1 MFDARIG
8 ALAASVPGLASWNV
22 SIVDDFLVFIN
33 RLVDAAVIELSIG
46 PSGGASAFPVFIAID
61 LDAHPDLDI
70 AAYPERDDVRARAAT
85 PEQMALR
92 QAVSG
97 ILLEPLVRHLNHL
110 GLPSPRVVSVMRR
123 CSADHAD
130 GWGGR
135 PAVELSLVLDE
146 RRIDC
151 AISLPMRGYDIVD
164 TLLRALPTARR
175 PVLAI
180 PGALIIGVR
189 PLSVDTLN
197 VLKAGDVLLRSLF
210 PHFDATLLSTGT
222 SVNESLRAFA
232 AWGARGHVRIHA
244 AVQVDVQS
252 FVILKEC
259 YMSEDVDRAS
269 AGLDATTAD
278 EPTRIGE
285 LELPVQFEI
294 DTVSLPIDQLS
305 VLEPGYVIELPVAV
319 KDAQLRLVVHGQTV
333 GYGELVAVG
342 EHLGV
347 RIIQMAHRHGTVQ

>member
-1 MFDARIG
+1 MFDAR
-8 ALAASVPGLASWNV
+8 LRTLSASVHGLGSWNV
-22 SIVDDFLVFIN
+22 SVVDDLLVFIN

-46 PSGGASAFPVFIAID
+46 PSGGASALPMFIAID

-70 AAYPERDDVRARAAT
+70 AALPERDDVLARAAT
-85 PEQMALR
+85 PEEIALR
-92 QAVSG
+92 QAISG
-97 ILLEPLVRHLNHL
+97 ILLEPLVRHLEHF

-123 CSADHAD
+123 CPADRID
-130 GWGGR
+130 DWSGR
-135 PAVELSLVLDE
+135 PAIELSLVLDE

-151 AISLPMRGYDIVD
+151 AISLPAHGYDIVD
-164 TLLRALPTARR
+164 TRLRALPTARR
-175 PVLAI
+175 PALAI

-197 VLKAGDVLLRSLF
+197 ALEAGDVLLRSLF

-222 SVNESLRAFA
+222 SVNEPLRAVA
-232 AWGARGHVRIHA
+232 AWGARAHVRIHA
-244 AVQVDVQS
+244 TVQVFVQS

-259 YMSEDVDRAS
+259 FMSEDVDRAS
-269 AGLDATTAD
+269 AGLDVATAD
-278 EPTRIGE
+278 EPTRVGE